1 MTNINE
7 IEAIFVKSEE
17 QNCALL
23 TYLDMLN
30 QEMDTLTDANDE
42 LERRCKEQERENSE
56 REAMLNSTP
65 EEVKKK
71 ELLRKIA

>member
-1 MTNINE
+1 
-7 IEAIFVKSEE
+7 
-17 QNCALL
+17 
-23 TYLDMLN
+23 MLN